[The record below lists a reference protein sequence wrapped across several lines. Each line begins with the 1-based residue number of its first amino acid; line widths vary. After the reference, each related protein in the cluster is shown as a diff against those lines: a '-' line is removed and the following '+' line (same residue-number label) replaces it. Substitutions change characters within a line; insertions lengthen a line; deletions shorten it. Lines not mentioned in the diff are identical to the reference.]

1 MYQPKSE
8 TEALEIYRKMVLV
21 RKCQESII
29 AEYPKDEIKTPVHL
43 CVGMEA
49 ISVGTT
55 HPLPLKTKVFGPM
68 RTHGLYLSIA
78 NETDTYFAEL
88 YGKSTGMGGGKA
100 GSMHLTAPNEGLM
113 ATSGIVAS
121 TVSLAVG
128 AAFANKYR
136 GSDDIVMV
144 TFGDSVLEAGEFWES
159 LNFACLHS
167 LKILFV
173 CEDNG
178 LAAQTPKCERHGFDS
193 IPLAIGDG
201 FDCYIDESYD
211 GSDVLNVIDSVQDM
225 VDRMDLSPRPGFLHF
240 TYTRLVEHVGP
251 NTDWDKSYRYNEPTK
266 IVDPIVKYKEWL
278 YKEGY
283 EKFGL
288 HLWSRMFAIEH
299 DISEQIDL
307 SIAEAKS
314 DPYPTIS
321 DLYLGV
327 FYEA

>member
-8 TEALEIYRKMVLV
+8 TEALEIYRKMVLI
-21 RKCQESII
+21 RKCQEAII

-55 HPLPLKTKVFGPM
+55 HPLLPNTKFFGPM
-68 RTHGLYLSIA
+68 RTHGLYLSVA
-78 NETDTYFAEL
+78 NETDKYFAEL

-100 GSMHLTAPNEGLM
+100 GSMHLTAPDDGLM

-136 GSDDIVMV
+136 DSDDVVMV
-144 TFGDSVLEAGEFWES
+144 TFGDSVPEAGEFWES
-159 LNFACLHS
+159 LNFACLHR

-178 LAAQTPKCERHGFDS
+178 LAAQTPKNERHGFSDIEDVTS
-193 IPLAIGDG
+193 G
-201 FDCYIDESYD
+201 FNCYTKGSLD
-211 GSDVLNVIDSVQDM
+211 GSDVLVVIDAVNSAFSWM
-225 VDRMDLSPRPGFLHF
+225 VNNGYPALLHF

-251 NTDWDKSYRYNEPTK
+251 NTDWDKGYRVKPENSDE
-266 IVDPIVKYKEWL
+266 VDPVVNYEEWL
-278 YKEGY
+278 YHEGY
-283 EKFGL
+283 EIQLGSK
-288 HLWSRMFAIEH
+288 MFAIKQT
-299 DISEQIDL
+299 ISEQIVL
-307 SIAEAKS
+307 SIEKAKS
-314 DPYPTIS
+314 DPYPTAQ
-321 DLYLGV
+321 DLYSGV

>member
-8 TEALEIYRKMVLV
+8 TEALEIYRKMVLI
-21 RKCQESII
+21 RKCQEAII

-55 HPLPLKTKVFGPM
+55 HPLPLNTKVFGPM

-78 NETDTYFAEL
+78 DETDKYFAEL

-144 TFGDSVLEAGEFWES
+144 TFGDSVPEAGEFWES

-167 LKILFV
+167 LRILFI

-178 LAAQTPKCERHGFDS
+178 LAAQTPKHERHGFDS

-201 FDCYIDESYD
+201 FDCYVDKSYD
-211 GSDVLNVIDSVQDM
+211 GSDVLNVIDCVQDM
-225 VDRMDLSPRPGFLHF
+225 IDRMDLSPRPGFLHF

-251 NTDWDKSYRYNEPTK
+251 NTDWDKGYRSKPLER
-266 IVDPIVKYKEWL
+266 VDPILKYRSWL
-278 YKEGY
+278 FQNGY
-283 EKFGL
+283 QL
-288 HLWSRMFAIEH
+288 
-299 DISEQIDL
+299 EQIGNVEWSVYHQVAGSL
-307 SIAEAKS
+307 KKAKS
-314 DPYPTIS
+314 DPYPTAL
-321 DLYLGV
+321 DLYSGV